1 MADSAQLVM
10 SQGPQPGQTFVL
22 DQDSLTVGRDPHN
35 DISISDPQISRQHAR
50 IVRRGDQMV
59 IEDMGSTNGTYVNG
73 LRLSGPHTLAGG
85 DVIGLGDVVTLTYH
99 AVSPSAT
106 EPLAGRATI
115 PLGRQPRYET
125 PPAPPA
131 YEPAPSSAYAP
142 TPSVPPTYAAAPT
155 PALEPAPPKKR
166 RVGLW
171 IGCGCL
177 VLLVVLACVAVFVL
191 DYFQMLPSIFYEPL
205 RWLGL
210 I

>member
-1 MADSAQLVM
+1 MADSARLVM
-10 SQGPQPGQTFVL
+10 SEGPQSGQTFML

-59 IEDMGSTNGTYVNG
+59 IEDVGSTNGTYVNG
-73 LRLSGPHTLAGG
+73 MRLSGPHTLASG

-99 AVSPSAT
+99 GMSPSAT

-115 PLGRQPRYET
+115 PLERQPRYEA

-131 YEPAPSSAYAP
+131 YEPAPAPAYTP
-142 TPSVPPTYAAAPT
+142 TPSVPPAYAAAPT
-155 PALEPAPPKKR
+155 PAPEPAPPKKR

-177 VLLVVLACVAVFVL
+177 VLLVVLACVSVFVL
-191 DYFQMLPSIFYEPL
+191 DYFQMLPPIFYQPL
-205 RWLGL
+205 IWLGL